1 LTADFPTA
9 IQTEAFGLR
18 WHSPELPLLELPPA
32 QGQGADGATLVRVVE
47 EDPAGW
53 PPLAP
58 GPHDTPFVQ
67 MARGDLRLTVEG
79 IGRFRVS
86 AGATIAWSREHGGV
100 ADQDLRTFLLGSAV
114 GALLIQRGMLVLHGN
129 ALEKDGRA
137 IVCMGHSGDGKS
149 TLAYALMQR
158 GWRLL
163 ADDLVAVSTEGMV
176 LPGIPRI
183 KLWEDAAKAFG
194 LDPQALPP
202 IRQGMH
208 KYLLMGE
215 EIRRADQPAPLAA
228 LYRIQQQRHNDQP
241 ATEGDDNPI
250 RPILSQQGITLML
263 RNQAFRPRFV
273 RGLGQEGPNFMAL
286 ARLQRTVP
294 AAFLTLPSG
303 INAMGKW
310 LDRQELATA
319 AAEALENARRREAE
333 ATATKAGSEATSEA
347 AASGATAAPVDAASD
362 EIAPVGAARVEVG

>member
-1 LTADFPTA
+1 MQESKPLRDSHDHGPPFALLADCSA
-9 IQTEAFGLR
+9 AAEIDAFGLR
-18 WHSPELPLLELPPA
+18 WHSPELPLPELPPA
-32 QGQGADGATLVRVVE
+32 QGPVADSSATVQVVE

-53 PPLAP
+53 PPLPP

-79 IGRFRVS
+79 IGRFRIS
-86 AGATIAWSREHGGV
+86 GGTTIAWSRERGEV

-137 IVCMGHSGDGKS
+137 IVCLGHSGDGKS

-163 ADDLVAVSTEGMV
+163 ADDLVALSADGLV

-183 KLWEDAAKAFG
+183 KLWHDAAKAFD

-215 EIRRADQPAPLAA
+215 EIRRADQAAPLTA
-228 LYRIQQQRHNDQP
+228 LYRIQRQRHNDQA
-241 ATEGDDNPI
+241 ATEGDTSPI
-250 RPILSQQGITLML
+250 RPILTQKGITLML

-303 INAMGKW
+303 IPAMGEW
-310 LDRQELATA
+310 LDRQELGTA
-319 AAEALENARRREAE
+319 AAEALENARLQEA
-333 ATATKAGSEATSEA
+333 EA
-347 AASGATAAPVDAASD
+347 AASETAA
-362 EIAPVGAARVEVG
+362 APVGAARLEVG